1 MRVKITDDI
10 VIIRFNNEKEK
21 NEFGSKLLN
30 ICNMILKKA
39 RDIDNKYI
47 IRLTSKDE
55 KLKIIECMKK
65 LNVSSM
71 YVDGKRVILRRKY
84 GI

>member
-65 LNVSSM
+65 LDVSSM